1 MGVAPGSG
9 VMTWPPWEKKIT
21 KVLDYW
27 NGPSP
32 MPGIKCQWHLDGCIF
47 PRTTIS
53 VYLRQFS
60 RFLAWIFFH
69 KYRLRC
75 HLISRLFRLDF
86 MRQVGSYSNHEHS
99 VIPHARS
106 TCAVD
111 RFASLS
117 QFMPICS
124 KHLKPLGLILAMKTS
139 EIWLEMWLLL
149 LGNKYYNSFE
159 CTQLT
164 PSFNFV

>member
-1 MGVAPGSG
+1 MVHH
-9 VMTWPPWEKKIT
+9 
-21 KVLDYW
+21 L
-27 NGPSP
+27 
-32 MPGIKCQWHLDGCIF
+32 CQESNVNDILMAASFLG
-47 PRTTIS
+47 
-53 VYLRQFS
+53 Q
-60 RFLAWIFFH
+60 RFLFTSVF
-69 KYRLRC
+69 KVSRLD
-75 HLISRLFRLDF
+75 LFPQVSPSMSFDFKAISPLFRLDF

-164 PSFNFV
+164 PTFNFV